1 MQKNEKSGLVAFGAV
16 LSIEKL
22 IGTNNKY
29 NIIRI
34 FKSDVVA
41 PI

>member
-1 MQKNEKSGLVAFGAV
+1 MQKNEKSGLVALGAV
-16 LSIEKL
+16 FSIEKVDRDKL
-22 IGTNNKY
+22 I

-41 PI
+41 PL